1 MKRSIATV
9 SLSENLEKKLAAIAS
24 AGFEGVE
31 IFENDL
37 LLSGYSPAQVGKIAR
52 DLHLKIIALQPFRDF
67 EAMPVSHRE
76 KNLERAK
83 RKFETMAE
91 LGTDTLLVCSN
102 VSELT
107 IDSPRQSADDLASLA
122 DMASQQGFKVGYEA
136 LSWGKHVNDYQAS
149 WDIVKL
155 ADHPALG
162 VVLDTFHILACK
174 SELNTLRTI
183 PKEKITL
190 VQLADA
196 PWMQMDL
203 IQWSRHYR
211 CFPGQGQLPL
221 NAFFD
226 ALMATGYDQYASL
239 EIFNDEMRNASC
251 DLIASDGGRSL
262 LWLDEQRVESR
273 PDALPLWD
281 DSHLSILPKPCVED
295 IGFIELAVDPRD
307 TRFLPLLRAV
317 GFRKTFQHV
326 SKDVD
331 VYQLDGMSFV
341 VNSEPDSF
349 AQASHV
355 TTGNDSCAIGYFCR
369 EPEEM
374 VVRARQYGFVPYQAN
389 LHAGELPLP
398 AIKSNRGKL
407 VYFSSKDEF
416 FSLLHRYF
424 TPVQPLTSKVSSGG
438 KLHIDHMA
446 DYVPFSEFLSTNL
459 FYRTLLGFTISA
471 MPDINDPMGIVVART
486 AQNENGRVTHNI
498 VLSKSV
504 PSGFPGLFG
513 AQRIAGMQ
521 HLAILCDDIFAVAG
535 ALDKDVILP
544 IPATYYESIRRHGDV
559 EEGLLN
565 KLESANILVDRM
577 RDGVYFHCY
586 TREVDGV
593 FFEFVQ
599 RKNYHGFGE
608 VNAAT
613 RHQAQL
619 LLQNVG

>member
-9 SLSENLEKKLAAIAS
+9 SLSEDLEKKLAAIAS

-37 LLSGYSPAQVGKIAR
+37 LLSGYTPAQVGKIAR

-67 EAMPVSHRE
+67 EAMPVSHRD

-83 RKFETMAE
+83 RKFDTMAD

-102 VSELT
+102 VSDLT
-107 IDSPRQSADDLASLA
+107 VNSPHQAADDLASLA
-122 DMASQQGFKVGYEA
+122 DIASQQGFKVGYEA
-136 LSWGKHVNDYQAS
+136 LSWGKHVNQYQSS
-149 WDIVKL
+149 WEIVKL

-221 NAFFD
+221 NDFFD
-226 ALMATGYDQYASL
+226 ALLATGYDQYASL

-262 LWLDEQRVESR
+262 LWLDEQRVECR
-273 PDALPLWD
+273 PGTLPLWD
-281 DSHLSILPKPCVED
+281 DSHLSILPKPCVEEV
-295 IGFIELAVDPRD
+295 GFIELAVDPRD
-307 TRFLPLLRAV
+307 NRFLPLLQSV
-317 GFRKTFQHV
+317 GFKKTFQHK

-331 VYQLDGMSFV
+331 VYQLNGMSFV

-355 TTGNDSCAIGYFCR
+355 TTGNDSCAIGYFCSD
-369 EPEEM
+369 PEEM

-407 VYFSSKDEF
+407 VYFSSMEEF
-416 FSLLHRYF
+416 SSLLHRFF
-424 TPVQPLTSKVSSGG
+424 TPVQGAGAVSTSG
-438 KLHIDHMA
+438 KSLQIDHLA

-459 FYRTLLGFTISA
+459 FYRTLLGLKISA
-471 MPDINDPMGIVVART
+471 MPDINDPMGIVVCRT
-486 AQNENGRVTHNI
+486 AQSDNGRVTHNI

-504 PSGFPGLFG
+504 PTGFPGHFG

-521 HLAILCDDIFAVAG
+521 HLAIACDDIFAVVQT
-535 ALDKDVILP
+535 LNTDVILP
-544 IPATYYESIRRHGDV
+544 IPSTYYESIRRHGDV

-565 KLESANILVDRM
+565 KLESSNVMVDRM

-599 RKNYHGFGE
+599 RKNYQGFGE
-608 VNAAT
+608 ANAAT